1 MKAPPTLT
9 PSRKDNRAFTL
20 IELIIVITIIGIMM
34 AFTVPAIT
42 GALKA
47 NKLTQSA
54 DLLRSQ
60 LAYAQLQAQKVNSPI
75 QVRFFQYKDPNSP
88 GAVDKFRAYQL
99 FRRSA
104 SDKSGVN
111 AGSVNQNVETM
122 EPIGPLRKLPEP
134 IVFADSERI
143 STLLSLPKS
152 RGEVPYK
159 RNRPLDAQFVAFD
172 FEPTGSTNL
181 GAAKQWYVTLIDER
195 KERGA
200 EIPDN
205 FATVQIDPF
214 TGSIRLIR
222 P

>member
-1 MKAPPTLT
+1 MKFTMRYPHKLT
-9 PSRKDNRAFTL
+9 RGFTL

-47 NKLTQSA
+47 NKLTQSS

-60 LAYAQLQAQKVNSPI
+60 LAYAQLQAQKENAPI
-75 QVRFFQYKDPNSP
+75 QVRFFQYTDPTLP
-88 GAVDKFRAYQL
+88 GGRDKFRAYQL
-99 FRRSA
+99 FRRKA
-104 SDKSGVN
+104 FDKSAEN
-111 AGSVNQNVETM
+111 AGGTNQNVETM
-122 EPIGPLRKLPEP
+122 EPISPLRKLPAP
-134 IVFADSERI
+134 IVFADSERV
-143 STLLSLPKS
+143 STLLGLQKT

-159 RNRPLDAQFVAFD
+159 RNNPLDAQFVAFD

-181 GAAKQWYVTLIDER
+181 GSAKQWYVTLVDER
-195 KERGA
+195 KEKGA

-214 TGSIRLIR
+214 TGAVRLIR

>member
-1 MKAPPTLT
+1 MHLDTRLS
-9 PSRKDNRAFTL
+9 PSRSRAFTL

-60 LAYAQLQAQKVNSPI
+60 LAFAQLQAQKENAPI
-75 QVRFFQYKDPNSP
+75 QVRIFQYKDPTLP
-88 GAVDKFRAYQL
+88 GDEDKFRAYQF
-99 FRRSA
+99 FRYSAFDRS
-104 SDKSGVN
+104 DRN
-111 AGSVNQNVETM
+111 AGSVNQNVESM
-122 EPIGPLRKLPEP
+122 EPISPLRKLPPP
-134 IVFADSERI
+134 IVFADSDRI
-143 STLLSLPKS
+143 STLLSLQKS
-152 RGEVPYK
+152 RGTVPYK
-159 RNRPLDAQFVAFD
+159 RNRPLDAQYVAFD
-172 FEPTGSTNL
+172 FTPSGSTNL
-181 GAAKQWYVTLIDER
+181 GAAKQWYVTLVDEK
-195 KERGA
+195 KEKGA

-205 FATVQIDPF
+205 FATVQLDPF

>member
-1 MKAPPTLT
+1 MKSITAPNDP
-9 PSRKDNRAFTL
+9 RQKAFTL

-34 AFTVPAIT
+34 VFTVPAIS
-42 GALKA
+42 GALKGQ
-47 NKLTQSA
+47 KLSQAA

-60 LAYAQLQAQKVNSPI
+60 LAYAQLQAQKENAPI
-75 QVRFFQYKDPNSP
+75 QIRFFQYRDPTLP
-88 GAVDKFRAYQL
+88 GDDEKFRAYQL
-99 FRRSA
+99 FRRA
-104 SDKSGVN
+104 AFDRSDRN
-111 AGSVNQNVETM
+111 AGSVNKNVEVM
-122 EPIGPLRKLPEP
+122 EPIGPLRKLPVP

-143 STLLSLPKS
+143 STLLSLQKT

-181 GAAKQWYVTLIDER
+181 GAAKQWYVTLVDEK
-195 KERGA
+195 KEKGA

-214 TGSIRLIR
+214 TGSVRLIR